1 MQKFKKLGYN
11 EVETK
16 KISAFETSFAIKP
29 LERGF
34 ANTLGNVIRR
44 TLLSS
49 ISGVAPF
56 AIKIAGAAHEF
67 QTVTG
72 VTEDA
77 VAIILNA
84 KTIRFVYN
92 KEVFKD
98 DEIIKVSLKS
108 KKGEVFAKDLVL
120 PAGVEI
126 VNPDHYIATTAKD
139 GALEF
144 ELFLIAGRGFVGF
157 DKNKDFILEVQP
169 KIESKLKTG
178 TIIAIDS
185 DFSPVVKVS
194 YDAVEMNTS
203 SAIIQEKLTFNVK
216 TDGSVE
222 AKDAVAQAA
231 NILMAHL
238 DVIANVS
245 NLERDEIFAEK
256 AAESEKISLVPVSIT
271 SLDLSVRSYNCLK
284 RAGYESLEELAKLTK
299 KDLKAINNL
308 GAKSVEEI
316 IEKLAENGVNLEGGE

>member
-1 MQKFKKLGYN
+1 MQKFKKLSYN

-16 KISAFETSFAIKP
+16 KVSAFETSFSIKP

-34 ANTLGNVIRR
+34 GNTLGNVVRR

-67 QTVTG
+67 QTITG
-72 VTEDA
+72 VTED
-77 VAIILNA
+77 VVQVILNS

-92 KEVFKD
+92 KEIFKD
-98 DEIIKVSLKS
+98 DEIIKVSLKG
-108 KKGEVFAKDLVL
+108 KKGQVFAKDLIL

-157 DKNKDFILEVQP
+157 DKNKDFILEVQA

-194 YDAVEMNTS
+194 YESVEMNTS
-203 SAIIQEKLTFNVK
+203 SAIIQERLTFNVT
-216 TDGSVE
+216 TDSSVE

-231 NILMAHL
+231 SILMAHL

-256 AAESEKISLVPVSIT
+256 AAAAEKVSMTPISIT

-284 RAGYESLEELAKLTK
+284 RAGYESIEDLSKLTK

-316 IEKLAENGVNLEGGE
+316 IEKLEENNVNLEGGE